1 MPLKILE
8 VQAKSLAA
16 KAGIKSRD
24 EILSI
29 NGMPVADFFDLQY
42 YANDFL
48 LDIELRSPS
57 GEVRQTSIER
67 LPGKALGLEPVEYKH
82 KLCQN
87 HCVFC
92 FVDQMPPGM
101 RPSLYR
107 KDDDYLFSHTFGNY
121 ITLSNLTPRD
131 LKRITDQHSSPL
143 YVSLHTTNPA
153 LRKQMMGYDRG
164 FDIMKLMAK
173 LSRKGISFHVQFVCV
188 PGYNTGEELH
198 KSLANLARSRINLL
212 SIGVVPVGLTK
223 FRSRLARLEAI
234 DSAMA
239 RDILSICAAARQEHD
254 IVQAADE
261 LFLLAGEPIPGL
273 DYYGDFPQLEN
284 GIGMLRLTRENFKKK
299 RKALLR
305 ELDKAALPFHLLTA
319 RSARETID
327 SLSESMNKGLD
338 RSSVQVQTITNNF
351 FGEQVSVSGLLTA
364 KDILEQHNAG
374 QSGAVMLPNN
384 LFNSDCLTLDG
395 ISQLGLKERLNC
407 PLLVVDQ
414 YFEDWEWI

>member
-16 KAGIKSRD
+16 KAGIKARD

-82 KLCQN
+82 KLCKN

-107 KDDDYLFSHTFGNY
+107 KDDDYLYSHTFGNY
-121 ITLSNLTPRD
+121 ITLSNLTPRE
-131 LKRITDQHSSPL
+131 LKRITDQHISPL

-153 LRKQMMGYDRG
+153 LRKQMMGYDRD

-188 PGYNTGEELH
+188 PEYNTGEELR
-198 KSLANLARSRINLL
+198 KSLADLARSRINLL

-223 FRSRLARLEAI
+223 FRGRLTRLEAI
-234 DSAMA
+234 DPDMA

-327 SLSESMNKGLD
+327 SLAESMNKGLE
-338 RSSVQVQTITNNF
+338 RSSVQVQSITNKF

-364 KDILEQHNAG
+364 KDILEQHKAG

-395 ISQLGLKERLNC
+395 ISQLGLKERLNR

-414 YFEDWEWI
+414 YFEDWKWI

>member
-16 KAGIKSRD
+16 KAGIKARD

-48 LDIELRSPS
+48 LDIELRTPS

-82 KLCQN
+82 KLCKN

-107 KDDDYLFSHTFGNY
+107 KDDDYLYSHAFGNY
-121 ITLSNLTPRD
+121 ITLSNLTPRE
-131 LKRITDQHSSPL
+131 LKRITDQHISPL
-143 YVSLHTTNPA
+143 YVSLHTTDPE
-153 LRKQMMGYDRG
+153 LRKQMMGYDQD

-188 PGYNTGEELH
+188 PEYNTGEELR
-198 KSLANLARSRINLL
+198 KSLADLARSRINLL

-223 FRSRLARLEAI
+223 FRGRLTRLEAI
-234 DSAMA
+234 DPDMA

-305 ELDKAALPFHLLTA
+305 ELDKAAFPFYLLTA
-319 RSARETID
+319 KSARETID
-327 SLSESMNKGLD
+327 SLAESLNKGLD
-338 RSSVQVQTITNNF
+338 RSSVRVQSITNNF

-364 KDILEQHNAG
+364 KDILEQHKAG

-384 LFNSDCLTLDG
+384 LFNSDYLTLDG
-395 ISQLGLKERLNC
+395 ISQLGLKERLKR

-414 YFEDWEWI
+414 YFEDWKWI

>member
-1 MPLKILE
+1 LE

-16 KAGIKSRD
+16 KAGIKARD

-82 KLCQN
+82 KLCKN

-107 KDDDYLFSHTFGNY
+107 KDDDYLYSHTFGNY
-121 ITLSNLTPRD
+121 ITLSNLTPRE
-131 LKRITDQHSSPL
+131 LKRITDQHISPL

-153 LRKQMMGYDRG
+153 LRKQMMGYDRD

-188 PGYNTGEELH
+188 PEYNTGEELR
-198 KSLANLARSRINLL
+198 KSLADLARSRINLL

-223 FRSRLARLEAI
+223 FRGRLTRLEAI
-234 DSAMA
+234 DPDMA

-327 SLSESMNKGLD
+327 SLAESMNKGLE
-338 RSSVQVQTITNNF
+338 RSSVQVQSITNKF

-364 KDILEQHNAG
+364 KDILEQHKAG

-395 ISQLGLKERLNC
+395 ISQLGLKERLNR

-414 YFEDWEWI
+414 YFEDWKWI

>member
-1 MPLKILE
+1 
-8 VQAKSLAA
+8 
-16 KAGIKSRD
+16 
-24 EILSI
+24 
-29 NGMPVADFFDLQY
+29 
-42 YANDFL
+42 
-48 LDIELRSPS
+48 
-57 GEVRQTSIER
+57 
-67 LPGKALGLEPVEYKH
+67 
-82 KLCQN
+82 
-87 HCVFC
+87 
-92 FVDQMPPGM
+92 M

-107 KDDDYLFSHTFGNY
+107 KDDDYLYSHTFGNY
-121 ITLSNLTPRD
+121 ITLSNLTPRE
-131 LKRITDQHSSPL
+131 LKRITDQHISPL

-153 LRKQMMGYDRG
+153 LRKQMMGYDRD

-188 PGYNTGEELH
+188 PEYNTGEELR
-198 KSLANLARSRINLL
+198 KSLADLARSRINLL

-223 FRSRLARLEAI
+223 FRGRLTRLEAI
-234 DSAMA
+234 DPDMA

-327 SLSESMNKGLD
+327 SLAESMNKGLE
-338 RSSVQVQTITNNF
+338 RSSVQVQSITNKF

-364 KDILEQHNAG
+364 KDILEQHKAG

-395 ISQLGLKERLNC
+395 ISQLGLKERLNR

-414 YFEDWEWI
+414 YFEDWKWI

>member
-1 MPLKILE
+1 LPLKILE

-16 KAGIKSRD
+16 KAGIKARD

-82 KLCQN
+82 KLCKN

-107 KDDDYLFSHTFGNY
+107 KDDDYLYSHTFGNY
-121 ITLSNLTPRD
+121 ITLSNLTPRE
-131 LKRITDQHSSPL
+131 LKRITDQHISPL

-153 LRKQMMGYDRG
+153 LRKQMMGYDRD

-188 PGYNTGEELH
+188 PEYNTGEELR
-198 KSLANLARSRINLL
+198 KSLADLARSRINLL

-223 FRSRLARLEAI
+223 FRGRLTRLEAI
-234 DSAMA
+234 DPDMA

-327 SLSESMNKGLD
+327 SLAESMNKGLE
-338 RSSVQVQTITNNF
+338 RSSVQVQSITNKF

-364 KDILEQHNAG
+364 KDILEQHKAG

-395 ISQLGLKERLNC
+395 ISQLGLKERLNR

-414 YFEDWEWI
+414 YFEDWKWI